1 MTYPFSWIKSIP
13 KMKMPFK
20 LKETQKFCSFVI
32 VSVSVTS
39 IQKYPWIFNEL
50 LDAVFRFL
58 VPKSIFWTRRVLIKA
73 EIMSESKWTSA
84 PVDLS
89 TRARIATLPISIC
102 NLMALSV

>member
-1 MTYPFSWIKSIP
+1 MIYPFSWIKSIP
-13 KMKMPFK
+13 KMQMPFM
-20 LKETQKFCSFVI
+20 LEETQKLCSFVI

-73 EIMSESKWTSA
+73 EIMSESKLTSA